1 MKEAIGQRQ
10 GVYRC
15 HTPAALCATSLILSM
30 PCGTSTGTLGTFDPV
45 CSRPVVASTCSNRIT
60 TSTVCACVVHNSIM
74 QQYYVLQHRKPIIT
88 CLLLCLN
95 LTEVPLF
102 KVTV

>member
-15 HTPAALCATSLILSM
+15 HTPAALCATSLVLSM
-30 PCGTSTGTLGTFDPV
+30 PCATSRGTFDPV
-45 CSRPVVASTCSNRIT
+45 CSRPVVASIRSNRIT

-74 QQYYVLQHRKPIIT
+74 
-88 CLLLCLN
+88 
-95 LTEVPLF
+95 
-102 KVTV
+102 